1 MDVIDD
7 AMLEARFLQV
17 PTRPRHPPTVAN
29 VIAPAPAPPLI
40 AKLTPA
46 PSTTTKG
53 HTAQQLDWL
62 DPAKRLP
69 LGDAGRS
76 ARAYLQSINACFSC
90 RVVGHHRL
98 ICPTRPPS
106 TPPNASASVPVA
118 NLVSLADD
126 DEPDHHGVFAVDP
139 VTDTLVQDASSAL
152 AGSVPLI
159 MVNCRFKAD
168 GNTVPAL
175 VDCGA
180 GINVVDRA
188 YAEQQGWQGR
198 PIIPVGTKM
207 ADNRAGPVVD
217 QEYVVD
223 VIIGDTTYNATPFYA
238 MALGPRYRLILGLQ
252 FCRQHRL
259 FDGAEH
265 LNHLLNAGGS
275 SYTSLVQLQL
285 NSITPVESPTVSTE
299 RHSHSDA
306 ILREFADI
314 LPANISDV
322 SHYPP
327 ICSSTSQKENG
338 KFRFLCDFRGLNSV
352 TVKDRTPVPNIDDIL
367 QRAARGKVFAKL
379 DLTDAFFQTLM
390 HEPDIEKTAIST
402 PWGLYEWVVMPQGAC
417 NSPATQ
423 QRRLNEALRNLI
435 SVCCEAYVD
444 DIIIWGATDSDL
456 AKNIRA
462 VLTALRNSGFVCSPS
477 KSKFFVDSVSFLG
490 HVISPNHIGPDP
502 KKVEALRAWPSPGCV
517 KDLRSFLGLLQY
529 LRKFIPHI
537 ATKTSVLTALL
548 PPNKTAEK
556 AYESRKRQLAKGLP
570 AERLESLS
578 WLWKWTTSAQD
589 AFEALKEMVARIT
602 GLSPLSH
609 EAILAGQTNLYLFT
623 DASNTG
629 LGAWLGTGLSP
640 DDAQPIA
647 YDSRSLTAAE
657 RNYPVHEKELC
668 AIIHA
673 LKEWRPLLLGVP
685 VHVMT
690 DHATLKWFFQQPNLS
705 ERQKRWL
712 LVLADY
718 DLQISHIP
726 GATNVI
732 ADAFSRLRNS
742 DAHVNALT
750 MMVLSPNATFLDEVA
765 DGYGQDPVMSIWRE
779 VDRCPPGVRT
789 TEVNGARGYFWD
801 GMASDVKDFVSTC
814 PACQTSKATTTKPP
828 GLLHSLPVPPAKF
841 SDIGIDFVG
850 PLPQSHSFDY
860 LIVITDRLTGWV
872 ALIPTVTTLTSSAF
886 AQLYYDHWLKMST
899 AYHPQTDGISERSNK
914 TVIQILRT
922 WTDDQGRN
930 WAANLQRVAFAMNNT
945 IRRSTHHTPAELVF
959 GKRLSLTPPLLPST
973 SATDQSLAQPT
984 ASEWDLAA
992 QRMALEEG
1000 IARDELLLAKH
1011 RQSVQANKHR
1021 RPDPVYRP
1029 GDKVYLNTA
1038 EFRHEYKTATNRS
1051 AKFMPRWEGVSAE
1064 PLPPLILTIW

>member
-1 MDVIDD
+1 MSADLYEIMMDVIDD

-29 VIAPAPAPPLI
+29 VIAPVPAPPLI
-40 AKLTPA
+40 AKLAPA

-118 NLVSLADD
+118 NLISLADD
-126 DEPDHHGVFAVDP
+126 DESDHHGVFAVDP

-168 GNTVPAL
+168 GDTVPAL

-259 FDGAEH
+259 FDGAER

-327 ICSSTSQKENG
+327 ISWRDTLRQEIEKHRTAGRLHPSSSPWAAPAFLIKKENG

-529 LRKFIPHI
+529 LPKFIPHI

-578 WLWKWTTSAQD
+578 WVWKWTTSAQD

-609 EAILAGQTNLYLFT
+609 EAILAGQTHLYLFT

-640 DDAQPIA
+640 DNAQPIA
-647 YDSRSLTAAE
+647 YDSRSLTLGGTRLGE
-657 RNYPVHEKELC
+657 NWR
-668 AIIHA
+668 A
-673 LKEWRPLLLGVP
+673 LRAGRARGLTSDWRE
-685 VHVMT
+685 
-690 DHATLKWFFQQPNLS
+690 ANKIPNAY
-705 ERQKRWL
+705 
-712 LVLADY
+712 ADY
-718 DLQISHIP
+718 
-726 GATNVI
+726 
-732 ADAFSRLRNS
+732 
-742 DAHVNALT
+742 
-750 MMVLSPNATFLDEVA
+750 VLSA
-765 DGYGQDPVMSIWRE
+765 
-779 VDRCPPGVRT
+779 
-789 TEVNGARGYFWD
+789 
-801 GMASDVKDFVSTC
+801 
-814 PACQTSKATTTKPP
+814 TSK
-828 GLLHSLPVPPAKF
+828 
-841 SDIGIDFVG
+841 
-850 PLPQSHSFDY
+850 
-860 LIVITDRLTGWV
+860 
-872 ALIPTVTTLTSSAF
+872 
-886 AQLYYDHWLKMST
+886 
-899 AYHPQTDGISERSNK
+899 
-914 TVIQILRT
+914 
-922 WTDDQGRN
+922 
-930 WAANLQRVAFAMNNT
+930 
-945 IRRSTHHTPAELVF
+945 
-959 GKRLSLTPPLLPST
+959 
-973 SATDQSLAQPT
+973 
-984 ASEWDLAA
+984 
-992 QRMALEEG
+992 
-1000 IARDELLLAKH
+1000 
-1011 RQSVQANKHR
+1011 
-1021 RPDPVYRP
+1021 
-1029 GDKVYLNTA
+1029 GDKMKN
-1038 EFRHEYKTATNRS
+1038 
-1051 AKFMPRWEGVSAE
+1051 
-1064 PLPPLILTIW
+1064 